1 MVTPQPT
8 KKKKK
13 NFLKKNK
20 KGNPL
25 NKAQQQWIKEL
36 TTFQQHHNLNNTL
49 VKIMHDSIT

>member
-13 NFLKKNK
+13 NFLTKNK

-25 NKAQQQWIKEL
+25 NKAQQRWIKEL

-49 VKIMHDSIT
+49 VKRMHDSIT